1 MDSEPEKK
9 SKLPLLGIVTMI
21 LLFSLFPHVQNVIRQ
36 IELSDWEK
44 TEGTVTIYEPYNY
57 TFRYNYSVDGIE
69 YTEWR
74 HSFSW
79 DTEPQTSV
87 RPYFEE
93 YTGPETKTQVIDT
106 SMEYCVKTLTF
117 TIEPGAYAEVLV
129 LSQNDTFAASLT
141 NNFPEDSAASVRIE
155 LAKAGGTRE
164 QISFFYNEPSN
175 RTNLKLTE
183 PGNYLITFSNLRQWW
198 VNGQEFWCVGYHRLT
213 VELHHN
219 LPANVNFIEGEQ
231 VTVHYDPNN
240 PDFGVIKMPEF
251 SGLYSSIVAL
261 FAVYA
266 FAVYAIFNFESKP
279 KSKPKEEEEIPPEP
293 EPEGN
298 WWEGDTEEDQ
308 SQRCDDN
315 PNLHYGVCE
324 FDNYDGICW
333 HCKNMVHPDIHL
345 IRLIWRRRSP
355 SRLLE
360 SFQTIEGEDLDPEL
374 VEELDRIL
382 SPLDERDI
390 TSHPNLPPE
399 DRVKALQKMD
409 DREYILSR
417 LEARFPDWKERNLSQ
432 FDLDPDGVGLG
443 YMINRLYDDIHAFN
457 QKEWGPGWAAEWK
470 TDPPI
475 VYPDSIYKDPPQV
488 SRAIGL
494 TLLAAYGWYILVE
507 GEGMLE
513 TFAGAS
519 GAEVDL
525 LCMLYLIPPYFIYTT
540 FIESD
545 VIDDE
550 PPWDD

>member
-1 MDSEPEKK
+1 MENEPDKK

-79 DTEPQTSV
+79 DTEPPTSE

-93 YTGPETKTQVIDT
+93 YTGPETKTKIIDT
-106 SMEYCVKTLTF
+106 SVEYCVKTLTF

-129 LSQNDTFAASLT
+129 LSQNDTFAASLF

-155 LAKAGGTRE
+155 LINTGGARE

-175 RTNLKLTE
+175 RTNLNLTE
-183 PGNYLITFSNLRQWW
+183 PGNYVITFSNTRQYWT
-198 VNGQEFWCVGYHRLT
+198 NGQQWWCVGYHRLT

-219 LPANVNFIEGEQ
+219 LPVNVNFIEGESI
-231 VTVHYDPNN
+231 TVHYDPNN
-240 PDFGVIKMPEF
+240 PDFGVMIMPEF

-266 FAVYAIFNFESKP
+266 FALYAIFNFESKP
-279 KSKPKEEEEIPPEP
+279 KSKPEEEEKIPPEP
-293 EPEGN
+293 ELEGN
-298 WWEGDTEEDQ
+298 WWEGDTEDDQ
-308 SQRCDDN
+308 NELCDDN
-315 PNLHYGVCE
+315 PDLHYGLCE
-324 FDNYDGICW
+324 FDTYDGICW

-345 IRLIWRRRSP
+345 IHLICIRRQAH
-355 SRLLE
+355 RLLE

-374 VEELDRIL
+374 VEALDRIL
-382 SPLDERDI
+382 SPLEERDI

-399 DRVKALQKMD
+399 DRVKALQEMD
-409 DREYILSR
+409 DREYILSQ

-525 LCMLYLIPPYFIYTT
+525 LCMLYLIPPYFIYTA
-540 FIESD
+540 FIEGD
-545 VIDDE
+545 VIDDD
-550 PPWDD
+550 WDD

>member
-93 YTGPETKTQVIDT
+93 YTGPETKTKIIDT

-129 LSQNDTFAASLT
+129 LSQNDTFATSVA
-141 NNFPEDSAASVRIE
+141 NNFPENSAASVRIE
-155 LAKAGGTRE
+155 LVKAGGARE

-175 RTNLKLTE
+175 RTNLILTE
-183 PGNYLITFSNLRQWW
+183 PGNYVITFSNTRQYWT
-198 VNGQEFWCVGYHRLT
+198 NGQQWWCVGYHRLT
-213 VELHHN
+213 VELHQS

-240 PDFGVIKMPEF
+240 PDFGVMIMPEF

-266 FAVYAIFNFESKP
+266 FALYAIFNFESKP
-279 KSKPKEEEEIPPEP
+279 KSKPEEEEKIPPEP
-293 EPEGN
+293 ELEGN

-308 SQRCDDN
+308 TQRCDDN
-315 PNLHYGVCE
+315 PDLHYGLCE
-324 FDNYDGICW
+324 FGTYDGICW

-345 IRLIWRRRSP
+345 IHLICIRRQAH
-355 SRLLE
+355 RLLE

-374 VEELDRIL
+374 VEALDRIL
-382 SPLDERDI
+382 SPLEERDI

-399 DRVKALQKMD
+399 DRVKALQEMD
-409 DREYILSR
+409 DREYILSQ

-513 TFAGAS
+513 TFAGKS

-525 LCMLYLIPPYFIYTT
+525 LCMLYLIPPYFIYTA